1 MAAEPPIPE
10 DLRLRMKR
18 LHVLEGDLVERFIRG
33 SGPGGQKINKTSSCV
48 QLRHVPSGIEIKCQH
63 SRSLAANRV
72 KARSLVCELLEERE
86 LERQAQRRFEA
97 AKRRRQKR
105 QPSRR
110 QKKINV
116 ANKRRHGTKKRLRG
130 RPGSDE

>member
-1 MAAEPPIPE
+1 MATEPPLPE
-10 DLRLRMKR
+10 DLLLRMHR
-18 LHVLEGDLVERFIRG
+18 LKVIEGDLIERFIRG

-72 KARSLVCELLEERE
+72 KARSLVCDILEERE
-86 LERQAQRRFEA
+86 IKRRAQLRAEA
-97 AKRRRQKR
+97 EKLRRQKR

-116 ANKRRHGTKKRLRG
+116 ANKRRHGTKKRLRA
-130 RPGSDE
+130 RPGTDE

>member
-1 MAAEPPIPE
+1 MAAEPPLPE
-10 DLRLRMKR
+10 ELSLRMKC
-18 LHVLEGDLVERFIRG
+18 LHVLERDLVERFIRG

-48 QLRHVPSGIEIKCQH
+48 QLRHSPSGIEIKCQH

-72 KARSLVCELLEERE
+72 KARSLVCDLLEARE
-86 LERQAQRRFEA
+86 LERRAQRRSDAE
-97 AKRRRQKR
+97 KRRRQKR

-116 ANKRRHGTKKRLRG
+116 ANKRRHGSKKRLRG
-130 RPGSDE
+130 RPGNDE

>member
-1 MAAEPPIPE
+1 MATQPPLPE
-10 DLRLRMKR
+10 ELMLRMQHLK
-18 LHVLEGDLVERFIRG
+18 VIEGDLTERFIRG

-116 ANKRRHGTKKRLRG
+116 ANKRRHGTKKRLRD

>member
-1 MAAEPPIPE
+1 MASEPPLPE
-10 DLRLRMKR
+10 ELMLRMQR
-18 LHVLEGDLVERFIRG
+18 LKVIEGDLTERFIRG

-48 QLRHVPSGIEIKCQH
+48 QLRHVPSGIEIKCQQ

-72 KARSLVCELLEERE
+72 KARSLVCDILEERE
-86 LERQAQRRFEA
+86 IKRRAARRAEA

-116 ANKRRHGTKKRLRG
+116 SNKRRHGIKKRLRA
-130 RPGSDE
+130 RPGSEE

>member
-116 ANKRRHGTKKRLRG
+116 ANKRRHGTKKRLRD